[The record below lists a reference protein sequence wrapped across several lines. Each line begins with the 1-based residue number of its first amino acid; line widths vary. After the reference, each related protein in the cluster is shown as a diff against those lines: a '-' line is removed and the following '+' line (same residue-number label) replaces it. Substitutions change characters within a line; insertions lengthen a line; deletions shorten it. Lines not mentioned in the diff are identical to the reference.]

1 MIIKQIGILLLFF
14 FIACNKEKHIR
25 VYKIP
30 KANIEK
36 KEEISLNKSLNK
48 PNFKWDKP
56 SSWVDVPGHKM
67 RIASFRVPHQNGEG
81 DLSITSFGGAS
92 GGTQANVNRWEKQIG
107 LNASS
112 MTDINKFSK
121 SNIGKL
127 GQYKIFKLINS
138 NQKETAII
146 ASIFQLKETTL
157 FIKLSISSDGLEE
170 MEDQFIKFCN
180 SIDSSL

>member
-1 MIIKQIGILLLFF
+1 M
-14 FIACNKEKHIR
+14 
-25 VYKIP
+25 
-30 KANIEK
+30 
-36 KEEISLNKSLNK
+36 
-48 PNFKWDKP
+48 
-56 SSWVDVPGHKM
+56 
-67 RIASFRVPHQNGEG
+67 
-81 DLSITSFGGAS
+81 GGAS